1 MTAVLGHT
9 IVPVRDQDESVDFYT
24 NVLGFQYGGR
34 AGMNDVFAMI
44 CLNDSSALDLRDSD
58 EIPGLIHHY
67 AFVLDRAHFDR
78 YFQAIKDSGIPFG
91 NESREAAN
99 MFVPGASTSHKCE
112 TLSVYFNGHSG
123 HLLEIITYEWKP
135 VEMPLHLT
143 NRTDSRSLKI
153 DVGGST
159 IENP

>member
-1 MTAVLGHT
+1 MTGVLDHA

-24 NVLGFQYGGR
+24 NVLGFQYDGR

-44 CLNDSSALDLRDSD
+44 CLNGSSTLDLRDSD

-67 AFVLDRAHFDR
+67 VFALDRPHFNR
-78 YFQAIKDSGIPFG
+78 SFQAIKDSGIPFG

-99 MFVPGASTSHKCE
+99 MLVPGASTGDKCE

-123 HLLEIITYEWKP
+123 HLLEIITYE
-135 VEMPLHLT
+135 
-143 NRTDSRSLKI
+143 
-153 DVGGST
+153 
-159 IENP
+159 

>member
-1 MTAVLGHT
+1 MTAILGHT

-44 CLNDSSALDLRDSD
+44 CLNDSSTLDLRDSD

-67 AFVLDRAHFDR
+67 AFAVDRPHFDR
-78 YFQAIKDSGIPFG
+78 FFQAIKDSGIPFG
-91 NESREAAN
+91 SESREAAN
-99 MFVPGASTSHKCE
+99 MLVPGASTGGKCK

-123 HLLEIITYEWKP
+123 HLLEIITYE
-135 VEMPLHLT
+135 
-143 NRTDSRSLKI
+143 
-153 DVGGST
+153 
-159 IENP
+159 